1 MAASEIKRLEICF
14 LKSLTKIGYHHT
26 KMLGNIKQQPISGV
40 VKNLM
45 VKTPAEPDLANRRAT
60 EMMQRMKTVE
70 TLGADKEALYKEG
83 YRGGLS
89 SGLHDTFDNI
99 KREQRSCDE
108 GVDSLNKRLVTNF
121 AV

>member
-1 MAASEIKRLEICF
+1 MTKLINNCF
-14 LKSLTKIGYHHT
+14 SL
-26 KMLGNIKQQPISGV
+26 SGV

-99 KREQRSCDE
+99 KKEQRSCDE
-108 GVDSLNKRLVTNF
+108 NVDSLNKR
-121 AV
+121 